1 MRVGVIGFGRTGKSV
16 ANVILENPTIRL
28 EWVVRD
34 TRRLEHRSVPEFF
47 GVESCE
53 PGVIYSRHEFSAEQ
67 LLDRSPVDVIID
79 FSSPNGIYYYGA
91 SAAER
96 GVAIVSAISHYPES
110 TLDYLRDLSAQ
121 TPVLW
126 SPNITIGINFLM
138 LAGRVLQRIAPH
150 LDVQI
155 VEEHFRDKSDV
166 SGTAKRIAD
175 ELKVPASEI
184 KSVRA
189 GGIIGN
195 HEVIFGFP
203 FQTVRLRHES
213 ISREAF
219 GNGAIFAAEQLCS
232 LPSGW
237 YRMEDLLMPYFLE
250 DDPNPTALAAR

>member
-16 ANVILENPTIRL
+16 ATVILENTDTQL

-34 TRRLEHRSVPEFF
+34 SRRLEHRSVPEFL
-47 GVESCE
+47 GIDSAE
-53 PGVIYSRHEFSAEQ
+53 PGLIYSRHEFDAGD
-67 LLDRSPVDVIID
+67 LLDRFPVDAIID
-79 FSSPNGIYYYGA
+79 FSAPDGIDYYGQA
-91 SAAER
+91 AAER
-96 GVAIVSAISHYPES
+96 NIAIVSAISHYSES
-110 TLDYLRDLSAQ
+110 TLVRLRRLADK

-126 SPNITIGINFLM
+126 SPNITLGINFLM
-138 LAGRVLQRIAPH
+138 LAGRVLQRISPH

-155 VEEHFRDKSDV
+155 VEEHFRDKAGV
-166 SGTAKRIAD
+166 SGTAMRIAN
-175 ELKVPASEI
+175 ELGVPQAEI

-219 GNGAIFAAEQLCS
+219 GNGAIFAAEHLRS
-232 LPSGW
+232 LSNGW
-237 YRMEDLLMPYFLE
+237 YQMEDLLRPYFL
-250 DDPNPTALAAR
+250 DNDVR